1 MKKVLTN
8 WKWIALVLLA
18 SGLMT
23 ISGGNARPLPDRDDK
38 ACTDAILD
46 GAYQWSVAGYVLGQ
60 NPVNGN
66 IGDFQPLVE
75 ASFAVFDGHGTITN
89 LVSTDNVSGGGSFT
103 LTGTGTYSVNPDCSG
118 DLTFNITGGGSTKL
132 HLVIHRDGENFDFV
146 HTDPGVIIA
155 GTMRKR

>member
-8 WKWIALVLLA
+8 WKLVALVLVA
-18 SGLMT
+18 VGLT
-23 ISGGNARPLPDRDDK
+23 AIGPGNARPRPDLDDR

-46 GAYQWSVAGYVLGQ
+46 GAYQWNVAGYVLGP

-75 ASFAVFDGHGTITN
+75 ASYAVFNGQGKITN

-118 DLTFNITGGGSTKL
+118 DLTFNITGGGSTNL
-132 HLVIHRDGENFDFV
+132 HLVIHRDGENLDYV
-146 HTDPGVIIA
+146 HTDAGVIIA